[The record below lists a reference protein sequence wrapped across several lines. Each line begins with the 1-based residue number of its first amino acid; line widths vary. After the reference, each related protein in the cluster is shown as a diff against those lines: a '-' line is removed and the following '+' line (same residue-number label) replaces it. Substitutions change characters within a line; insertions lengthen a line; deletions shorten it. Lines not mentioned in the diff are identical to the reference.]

1 MTKANSILFGFAHK
15 DVQTMATKNATETT
29 KNGKSNEKAGDRM
42 PSFVKYNLSD
52 DERDQAKNAAETL
65 ADVGE
70 IVAQLIDEGYKF
82 SASHDNY
89 GGGTQVFI
97 TPQKPDSVNAG
108 WTLSARGPSL
118 VLAVGVLAW
127 KHFTLFSRDWPK
139 DADSRAPRNQIG

>member
-1 MTKANSILFGFAHK
+1 
-15 DVQTMATKNATETT
+15 MASKNAIEKTKND
-29 KNGKSNEKAGDRM
+29 NGTAKVGGSM

-65 ADVGE
+65 QDVGE

-97 TPQKPDSVNAG
+97 TPQKPENVNAG

-127 KHFTLFSRDWPK
+127 KHFTLFGRDWPK
-139 DADSRAPRNQIG
+139 DAETRAPRNAIG

>member
-1 MTKANSILFGFAHK
+1 
-15 DVQTMATKNATETT
+15 MATKNATEKT
-29 KNGKSNEKAGDRM
+29 KNGSETAKVGGNM
-42 PSFVKYNLSD
+42 PSFVKYNLSE
-52 DERDQAKNAAETL
+52 DERDQAKNAADTL
-65 ADVGE
+65 QDVGE
-70 IVAQLIDEGYKF
+70 IVAQFIDEGYKF

-139 DADSRAPRNQIG
+139 DWNPQAPRSTIG

>member
-1 MTKANSILFGFAHK
+1 
-15 DVQTMATKNATETT
+15 MASKNAIETT
-29 KNGKSNEKAGDRM
+29 KTDKKTANGGDRM

-52 DERDQAKNAAETL
+52 DERDQARNAAETL
-65 ADVGE
+65 QDVGE

-118 VLAVGVLAW
+118 VLAIGVLAW

-139 DADSRAPRNQIG
+139 TEEARAPRNAIG

>member
-1 MTKANSILFGFAHK
+1 
-15 DVQTMATKNATETT
+15 
-29 KNGKSNEKAGDRM
+29 M
-42 PSFVKYNLSD
+42 PSFVKYNLTD

-65 ADVGE
+65 QDVGE
-70 IVAQLIDEGYKF
+70 IVAQFVDDGYKF

-127 KHFTLFSRDWPK
+127 KHYTLFGREWPK
-139 DADSRAPRNQIG
+139 NFETPAPRNAIG